1 MNRKLVMVVGLL
13 CLLSSAS
20 LAIDFM
26 GPPTAEL
33 NEGQWS
39 FGFLYSSS
47 ERDLEVEGFGINAPL
62 DDVET
67 TRYFAN
73 LGYGLTD
80 WWEFGLRL
88 GVAESEIDDIDFN
101 GGTDFAIGWGTKIT
115 FASDENI
122 DWGALFQ
129 ASWSQ
134 GDESY
139 NYDFS
144 EYGLGTGKF
153 NIDIDAYEIQ
163 MAVGPTIKME
173 GCTLYGGPFV
183 YLVYGDLDAKA
194 LGVTVNFDI
203 EEDSAV
209 GGYIGAAFDLA
220 ENTTLSVEYAAI
232 DGGSAIGALIGW
244 KF

>member
-1 MNRKLVMVVGLL
+1 MVVGLL

-39 FGFLYSSS
+39 IGFLYSAS
-47 ERDLEVEGFGINAPL
+47 ERDLEVEGNGINAAL

-67 TRYFAN
+67 TRYGAS

-88 GVAESEIDDIDFN
+88 GVADSENDEFN
-101 GGTDFAIGWGTKIT
+101 GDSEFGISWGTKIT
-115 FASDENI
+115 FASEENI

-129 ASWSQ
+129 ASWSKA
-134 GDESY
+134 DDS
-139 NYDFS
+139 NCDLS
-144 EYGLGTGKF
+144 ALGLGTG
-153 NIDIDAYEIQ
+153 NDVDIDAYEIQ
-163 MAVGPTIKME
+163 MAVGPTVKME
-173 GCTLYGGPFV
+173 GMTLYGGPFV
-183 YLVYGDLDAKA
+183 YLVYGDLDRKLA
-194 LGVTVNFDI
+194 GVTTNYDI